1 VTGTAAVV
9 WDDTLAAYDFG
20 AGHPLAPI
28 RVQLAMHLARDLGL
42 LEGDN
47 VTVIEPDPVDDAML
61 ATVHDDEF
69 IEAVRRA
76 SVDPSV
82 VDLHRG
88 LGTDDVP
95 TFVGMHEAS
104 RAVCGATLAATR
116 AVHEGRALHA
126 VNLAGGLHH
135 AMPGAA
141 SGFCIYNDIA
151 VSIRWLLD
159 QGVERV
165 AYVDVDV
172 HHGDGVQAAF
182 WDEPRVLTIS
192 VHESGRALFPGT
204 GFPSEIGGPNA
215 IGYAVNLALPPGT
228 GDDGWLR
235 AFNGVVPAL
244 LEDFAPDILITQQGC
259 DTHLD
264 DPLAHLALSI
274 DGLRATYE
282 ALHAL
287 AHRVA
292 GGRWV
297 SLGGGGY
304 SWIDVV
310 PRAWS
315 HLIGEVVGTPIP
327 PETPVP
333 ESWRSFVT
341 ERLRVPTPAL
351 MTDGRIPRLRTWDSG
366 YDPSDPIDAAV
377 LRTREAVFPWHGLNA
392 DPYHGF

>member
-47 VTVIEPDPVDDAML
+47 VTVIEPDQVDDAML